1 MEEVIVEID
10 GGQVDGQW
18 RIFKVV
24 IQGSIMAAHAAELFG
39 PLSVCGQ
46 VSRDGLFLVITA
58 MADLVFHRG

>member
-1 MEEVIVEID
+1 LTDNGESLKSLYRV
-10 GGQVDGQW
+10 
-18 RIFKVV
+18 
-24 IQGSIMAAHAAELFG
+24 SIMAAHAAELFG